1 MKKTHLLSACALA
14 LLSSVSTISSASII
28 YSVDRAIGAG
38 TVTGTI
44 ETTGAIGFLSNSD
57 IVNASLTVSSP
68 DLPGSPESLIFAG
81 IEGSAVTATATQLLF
96 DFTVAGNNYFYGQGP
111 GSSPDTTGVFWHLET
126 GGFSAEGFG
135 EHITYIGAEAS
146 GAPEITIQ
154 SVSPS
159 PGGSA
164 VFAEVASVPVP
175 AAVWLFGSGLIGLIG
190 LARRKQA

>member
-14 LLSSVSTISSASII
+14 LLSSVSTMSSASII

-126 GGFSAEGFG
+126 GGFSAVGFG
-135 EHITYIGAEAS
+135 EHITYVGA
-146 GAPEITIQ
+146 APAAAEITIQ
-154 SVSPS
+154 SVSPPPS
-159 PGGSA
+159 GSV